1 MFNFIFRVFW
11 RFLIFTIG
19 GIAIYFGIFYIYPYA
34 DLRLPTF
41 IVLLLF
47 YCLAAYVVI
56 PTLVRLFR
64 LVIKPDHL
72 PIYATSG
79 DGWSSDPVN
88 IIIVSKNKT
97 HLVRTMTK
105 AGWHRADKLT
115 VRTTIRFAYAM
126 ALGRSYRNAPFSN
139 LYLFGRKHDI
149 GFQIQTGEN
158 PSPRHR
164 HHIRF
169 WQLTTSEKTKTTED
183 NFWRT
188 TLHLFSRKERQI
200 WVGTATHDVAP
211 FAFRIQNLQLTH
223 QIDPDTNLERDY
235 VIATLREKKLIKHIE
250 TVPTGEPL
258 SFRGQTFG
266 VRIVVDGFVKV
277 VRLK

>member
-1 MFNFIFRVFW
+1 MFGFIFRSLW
-11 RFLIFTIG
+11 RLLIFALGASIVYLTI
-19 GIAIYFGIFYIYPYA
+19 FDIYPYA
-34 DLRLPTF
+34 DNRLPAF
-41 IVLLLF
+41 VVVFAL

-64 LVIKPDHL
+64 LVIKPNRL

-88 IIIVSKNKT
+88 IALICKNKSQLT
-97 HLVRTMTK
+97 RMMTR
-105 AGWHRADKLT
+105 AGWHRADTLNLRTSLRLLRAT
-115 VRTTIRFAYAM
+115 VV
-126 ALGRSYRNAPFSN
+126 GQSYPTAPFSN

-169 WQLTTSEKTKTTED
+169 WQLQTKDTSKDRT
-183 NFWRT
+183 FWEAL
-188 TLHLFSRKERQI
+188 LHLFLLQKQQI
-200 WVGTATHDVAP
+200 WIGTATYDVAL
-211 FAFRIQNLQLTH
+211 FALRAQDFKITH
-223 QIDPDTNLERDY
+223 RIDPNTNRERDF
-235 VIATLREKKLIKHIE
+235 VIDSLKAEHLVKRIE
-250 TVPTGEPL
+250 TVRTGEPL

-266 VRIVVDGFVKV
+266 VRIVVEAI
-277 VRLK
+277 